1 MRLDLKLGHI
11 FTDVRTRKTDIR
23 EAEENEIFLK
33 VVKERIVNICMK

>member
-11 FTDVRTRKTDIR
+11 FTYVRTRKTDIR

>member
-11 FTDVRTRKTDIR
+11 FTDVRTRKTDTR